1 MPDFRRTKEL
11 FEQQGLTELWNKRP
25 KQLELLDDELFEVKV
40 ISPDTKT
47 FYQLSDLPVGYRKLG
62 EDRKYPIR
70 QVLQIYRIKRVD
82 GTEWLKSRGR
92 IVGLDK
98 LGNEVEHSFVDPEM
112 FYKPVTRY
120 EFRKSDSKNE
130 NSPSERVCVE
140 AGINPHDYR
149 YTEYTLPFNQKN
161 FENLYKQRPI
171 QSTSSVTLAIY
182 AEGASDRPRQI
193 TDPELFSKKPFDD
206 LRLEAITPKYK
217 LDRSYKDNLEASH
230 IT

>member
-40 ISPDTKT
+40 ISPDTKA

-120 EFRKSDSKNE
+120 EFRKSDSKMNTVLQRE
-130 NSPSERVCVE
+130 YAWKLALTHTTIDTQSIRYHLMKRTLKTFTSK
-140 AGINPHDYR
+140 GQFNPHPLLPWL
-149 YTEYTLPFNQKN
+149 YTQKG
-161 FENLYKQRPI
+161 Q
-171 QSTSSVTLAIY
+171 AI
-182 AEGASDRPRQI
+182 G
-193 TDPELFSKKPFDD
+193 
-206 LRLEAITPKYK
+206 
-217 LDRSYKDNLEASH
+217 LDR
-230 IT
+230 